1 MIQIFNLFKKHNP
14 LKKEA
19 KLAKNP
25 VSEEKPIGVYLDD
38 TNELI
43 NKLRSICD
51 DKVSQYNDTVI
62 SNLRSLPLFFK
73 TLLNVAI
80 DDNKFTVDSKHHV
93 IKFHVNTKTKKLDSY
108 LRRLEAHT
116 KQVIDMFKYAN
127 VPEKSILND
136 AINKAAKEIKTI
148 IHDATGARVVDMEL
162 NYEDWE
168 YDQANTGWH
177 FRATLDKDD
186 KFWNTLVKDTYCDD
200 DE

>member
-1 MIQIFNLFKKHNP
+1 MIQIFNLFKKHKP

-25 VSEEKPIGVYLDD
+25 VSKEKPLGVYLDD
-38 TNELI
+38 TDELI
-43 NKLRSICD
+43 NKLRSICED
-51 DKVSQYNDTVI
+51 EVSQYNDTVI

-73 TLLNVAI
+73 TLLNTAI
-80 DDNKFTVDSKHHV
+80 DDNKFTVDSEHHV

-108 LRRLEAHT
+108 LRGLEART
-116 KQVIDMFKYAN
+116 KQVIDTFKYAN

-148 IHDATGARVVDMEL
+148 IRDATGARVVDMEL

-168 YDQANTGWH
+168 YDQANAGWH
-177 FRATLDKDD
+177 FRARLDKDD
-186 KFWNTLVKDTYCDD
+186 KFWNALVKDTHCDD
-200 DE
+200 E